1 MRFLTILSAATL
13 LSTPVLAADLGTY
26 RPGTTYSSGVAA
38 AADVCEHQCAGDAQ
52 CRGWNYVKPNPRAS
66 GVCEFLSSVSTPIAS
81 QISISGVGVS
91 LRPDSSR
98 LSTGGTNTVRVGT
111 QVPLASRPATTRQV
125 SPTRRVVRESVPQRV
140 APQATSTRKLE
151 NMSLT
156 EQQNRFRQAA
166 PLAPNQPPQVQRPQI
181 QRPQVQQRQLP
192 QQAPAFRPILDG
204 SVPVRPQAAPTQQPY
219 PQQPYPQQQ
228 YRPQYQP
235 QTAANPQQQ
244 RRVTGPRRVQQPSQA
259 NRNIPASQQSTN
271 ARPPIGQPI
280 PASASM
286 PRRSVVEAQPV
297 YTPQPDNPVALAPA
311 QASRSIYGK
320 LHDDVP
326 PQTRRAPTATPSQA
340 QIPAANA
347 APTIAV
353 TTEPM
358 EVLAGGL

>member
-1 MRFLTILSAATL
+1 MRIFTLLSAAAL
-13 LSTPVLAADLGTY
+13 LSTPVMAADLGTY

-38 AADVCEHQCAGDAQ
+38 GADVCEYQCAGDAQ

-81 QISISGVGVS
+81 QISISGEGVS

-98 LSTGGTNTVRVGT
+98 ITTGSTNTVRVGT
-111 QVPLASRPATTRQV
+111 QPQPVSRPSTTRQP

-166 PLAPNQPPQVQRPQI
+166 PVQQPQAQRPQI
-181 QRPQVQQRQLP
+181 QQRQQ

-204 SVPVRPQAAPTQQPY
+204 SVPVRPQAAPTQQAY
-219 PQQPYPQQQ
+219 PPQQQ
-228 YRPQYQP
+228 RPHYQPRPQYNP
-235 QTAANPQQQ
+235 QAMAAPQQQ
-244 RRVTGPRRVQQPSQA
+244 RRVTGPRRVQQPPQFNRHAPAAPQA
-259 NRNIPASQQSTN
+259 TDG
-271 ARPPIGQPI
+271 RPPIGQPI
-280 PASASM
+280 PTSASM
-286 PRRSVVEAQPV
+286 QRRSVIDSQPAL
-297 YTPQPDNPVALAPA
+297 TQTNSPVALASA
-311 QASRSIYGK
+311 QASRSLYGK

-326 PQTRRAPTATPSQA
+326 PQTRRAPNATPAQA

-347 APTIAV
+347 APTLPV

>member
-1 MRFLTILSAATL
+1 MRFLTFFSAAAL

-38 AADVCEHQCAGDAQ
+38 SADVCQHQCAGDAQ

-81 QISISGVGVS
+81 QISISGEGVS

-98 LSTGGTNTVRVGT
+98 ITTGSTNTIRVGT
-111 QVPLASRPATTRQV
+111 QAQPVSRPATTRQV
-125 SPTRRVVRESVPQRV
+125 SPTRRVVREAVPQRV

-156 EQQNRFRQAA
+156 EQQNRYRQAA
-166 PLAPNQPPQVQRPQI
+166 PVAPV
-181 QRPQVQQRQLP
+181 QRPQVQQRQ
-192 QQAPAFRPILDG
+192 QQTPAFRPILDG
-204 SVPVRPQAAPTQQPY
+204 GVPVRPQANQTP
-219 PQQPYPQQQ
+219 QPYPQQQ
-228 YRPQYQP
+228 YGPQYQP
-235 QTAANPQQQ
+235 QYQPQYRPQATAAPQQQ
-244 RRVTGPRRVQQPSQA
+244 RRVTGPRRVQMQ
-259 NRNIPASQQSTN
+259 
-271 ARPPIGQPI
+271 
-280 PASASM
+280 
-286 PRRSVVEAQPV
+286 RRSIVEAQPTL
-297 YTPQPDNPVALAPA
+297 TPQANNPVALAPA
-311 QASRSIYGK
+311 QASRSLYGK

-326 PQTRRAPTATPSQA
+326 PQTRRAPNASPAQA

-347 APTIAV
+347 APTLPV